1 MQRRRRYHTSDL
13 LRLRD
18 FDPVYVGLG
27 SGPCVRASRERCKTF
42 GRVVPQDEFW
52 EGTMKLRLPRRHFLH
67 LAASATAL
75 PIMPHIAKAQ
85 AYPTRPITM
94 VVPFP
99 PGGPVDTIG
108 RIVADRMKV
117 SLDQP
122 IIIENV
128 PGASGSIGVG
138 RAVRAA
144 PDGYTLS
151 IGSSGSHLFTG
162 AVYALPWDLLKD
174 LEPVVLL
181 AGEPQLIL
189 GKKTMPATDL
199 RELVAWLK
207 ANPDK
212 ASAGTQGV
220 GSVGHMDGIFFQK
233 MTGTRFQFVP
243 YRGSGPATQD
253 LMAGQIDIYF
263 DSPVAT
269 LPQVRAGTIKAYA
282 VMAKSR
288 MAAAP
293 EIPTVDE
300 AGLTGLYV
308 SNWRAIW
315 VPMGTPKDII
325 AKLNAAAVEALADA
339 TVRARLAEIGQEVPP
354 PDQQTP
360 KALGEFQRA
369 EAEKWWPIIKAA
381 NVRAE

>member
-1 MQRRRRYHTSDL
+1 
-13 LRLRD
+13 
-18 FDPVYVGLG
+18 
-27 SGPCVRASRERCKTF
+27 
-42 GRVVPQDEFW
+42 
-52 EGTMKLRLPRRHFLH
+52 
-67 LAASATAL
+67 
-75 PIMPHIAKAQ
+75 
-85 AYPTRPITM
+85 
-94 VVPFP
+94 
-99 PGGPVDTIG
+99 
-108 RIVADRMKV
+108 
-117 SLDQP
+117 
-122 IIIENV
+122 
-128 PGASGSIGVG
+128 
-138 RAVRAA
+138 
-144 PDGYTLS
+144 
-151 IGSSGSHLFTG
+151 
-162 AVYALPWDLLKD
+162 
-174 LEPVVLL
+174 
-181 AGEPQLIL
+181 
-189 GKKTMPATDL
+189 
-199 RELVAWLK
+199 
-207 ANPDK
+207 
-212 ASAGTQGV
+212 
-220 GSVGHMDGIFFQK
+220 
-233 MTGTRFQFVP
+233 
-243 YRGSGPATQD
+243 
-253 LMAGQIDIYF
+253 MAGQIDIYF

-381 NVRAE
+381 NVRGE

>member
-1 MQRRRRYHTSDL
+1 
-13 LRLRD
+13 
-18 FDPVYVGLG
+18 
-27 SGPCVRASRERCKTF
+27 
-42 GRVVPQDEFW
+42 VPQDEFW

-75 PIMPHIAKAQ
+75 PIMPHIATAQ

-122 IIIENV
+122 IVIENV
-128 PGASGSIGVG
+128 PGASGSIGVA

-207 ANPDK
+207 ANPDR

-220 GSVGHMDGIFFQK
+220 GSVGHMDGIFFSK
-233 MTGTRFQFVP
+233 DDRYSISIRPLPRVW
-243 YRGSGPATQD
+243 
-253 LMAGQIDIYF
+253 AGHPGF
-263 DSPVAT
+263 D
-269 LPQVRAGTIKAYA
+269 G
-282 VMAKSR
+282 
-288 MAAAP
+288 
-293 EIPTVDE
+293 
-300 AGLTGLYV
+300 G
-308 SNWRAIW
+308 
-315 VPMGTPKDII
+315 
-325 AKLNAAAVEALADA
+325 
-339 TVRARLAEIGQEVPP
+339 
-354 PDQQTP
+354 
-360 KALGEFQRA
+360 
-369 EAEKWWPIIKAA
+369 A
-381 NVRAE
+381 N